1 MKALELIGEG
11 AEKALLLPA
20 AAAALHRWW
29 EGTFLPDW
37 GREAILELLEGGSWE
52 ELNDR
57 FYQEIQFGT
66 GGMRG
71 RTIGRVQAA
80 AEREG
85 PGNDLRPLRAGIGTN
100 MINDFSI
107 LRATAGL
114 YQYARAHLDA
124 QGRGWERP
132 SIVIAHDVR
141 FFSRHFCELVASA
154 WTRLGGEAFIFQGA
168 RSTPQLSFTVRHLK
182 ATTGVVITAS
192 HNPPHDNGFK
202 AYFEDGAQAVS
213 PHAEG
218 IVAAVGAVDWDELPA
233 LMEKDL
239 SRVVTLDRGVDDAY
253 ENVVLEN
260 VVDLALIKRVK
271 PRVVFSPIHGTG
283 AVAGVPAMRRAG
295 IEVLA
300 VESQMVEDPLF
311 STVKS
316 PNPENAEA
324 LQHALDFARE
334 TGSGVVI
341 ATDPDGDRMGVA
353 VADEAGEMK
362 LLTGN
367 MIGSVLAE
375 FRIQSLKEAGILT
388 DANKE
393 RATLI
398 KTFVTTPLQ
407 EQIAKQ
413 NGIRC
418 VNTLTGFKWIGE
430 KLRIYEE
437 TLLKTFEGQ
446 TGAVIDYDRTAFR
459 NRMRLQLEAGTFY
472 VFGGEESY
480 GYLASDAVR
489 DKDANAAAL
498 IFCELVARLEEEGK
512 TVIGYLDDI
521 YRKYGYFRE
530 SLVNVYYEGA
540 VGAAKIASILKSYRE
555 SPPAEMGGVEVVKFT
570 DFGREEIEDADGKMV
585 PKQDFYTLELQN
597 GFSYAV
603 RGSGTEPKIKF
614 YTFGQASVGA
624 GADLEQIKA
633 AVELELDKLGK
644 AIAADAAARAGD

>member
-114 YQYARAHLDA
+114 YRYARAHLDA